1 MPFTDDEIREERQ
14 LRMDH
19 MALDIEKMRAD
30 MALDQK
36 RFFAELE
43 ERNAQAALR
52 AKQDALQAA
61 LQAKQ
66 DALQAKQAELQAKWE
81 TRKFVVQ
88 IVAGFGA
95 AAGGGAG
102 LLALI
107 LHWTGRL

>member
-1 MPFTDDEIREERQ
+1 MPLIDDEIREERQ

-19 MALDIEKMRAD
+19 MALNIEKMRAD

-36 RFFAELE
+36 RFIAELQE
-43 ERNAQAALR
+43 QNT
-52 AKQDALQAA
+52 QAA

-66 DALQAKQAELQAKWE
+66 AALQAKWE
-81 TRKFVVQ
+81 TRKFVLQ

-107 LHWTGRL
+107 LHWTGKL